1 MKITRRQ
8 LRRIISEAAKLVEYG
23 ESGSWGSSMNDC
35 EQGYNDGHGGMHHQ
49 GSSLEYDE
57 GYKAGQLEG
66 EFADQRAQ
74 NDYDD
79 TIMDV
84 GYHYD

>member
-1 MKITRRQ
+1 MKITRSQ
-8 LRRIISEAAKLVEYG
+8 LRRIITEATKLMEYG
-23 ESGSWGSSMNDC
+23 ESGSWGSSMNDY
-35 EQGYNDGHGGMHHQ
+35 EQ
-49 GSSLEYDE
+49 

-84 GYHYD
+84 GYYYD